1 MNDIDTDELLRQSLR
16 EGIREGI
23 KSRLTGYNSPID
35 KLVAGA
41 VEKYGPEM
49 KELLEESIQ
58 SCLKA
63 EEFRQHV
70 ADAVNSNLAKVLIQ
84 RFGGEVEKQVNAL
97 KSDPTT
103 RARITLAIE
112 QIVKDANK

>member
-1 MNDIDTDELLRQSLR
+1 MDTDKLLEDAIRD
-16 EGIREGI
+16 GAREGI
-23 KSRLTGYNSPID
+23 KSKLAGYNSPLE
-35 KLVAGA
+35 KLVTAA
-41 VEKYGPEM
+41 FDKFAPQVQQ
-49 KELLEESIQ
+49 LLEDSIQ
-58 SCLKA
+58 SCVA
-63 EEFRQHV
+63 SDDFRKHV
-70 ADAVNSNLAKVLIQ
+70 ADAVNSNLAKILIQ